1 MSHVNPLVGSIA
13 GLWTARVAADHF
25 EDVLVIEPEEWV
37 GSELGRSNPFD
48 ANGDRIEDNA
58 PPRTRVMQYT
68 NSVHG
73 EYDNFSYL
81 TVLPFDALQSFSQW
95 PITH

>member
-1 MSHVNPLVGSIA
+1 MSHKNSLVGSIA

-48 ANGDRIEDNA
+48 ANGDRIEENA

-68 NSVHG
+68 NSLHG
-73 EYDNFSYL
+73 EHGNSF
-81 TVLPFDALQSFSQW
+81 VLNGI
-95 PITH
+95 PI